1 MTPGIPGAVFDCV
14 VLLQA
19 AVSKKGPA
27 FACLRLAQAGQVR
40 IALSSDVLAEIT
52 DVLNRPE
59 LRRKFKSL
67 TSEVAEAFLR
77 DLTDDADFV
86 SEVPEIFPYPRDP
99 DDEPQI
105 NLAVASG
112 ARYLVTWDNDLLD
125 LMDETTAAGSDF
137 RQRFPHLRILNPVA
151 LLRQVSA
158 SEGSRGSTGNPG
170 GIL

>member
-1 MTPGIPGAVFDCV
+1 MTPVIPGAVFDCV

-27 FACLRLAQAGQVR
+27 FACLRLAQTGQVR
-40 IALSSDVLAEIT
+40 MVLSSDVLAEIT

-59 LRRKFKSL
+59 LQRKFKSL

-77 DLTDDADFV
+77 DLTDNADFV
-86 SEVPEIFPYPRDP
+86 SEVPEVFTYPRDP

-112 ARYLVTWDNDLLD
+112 QGGICVTWDNDLLD
-125 LMDETTAAGSDF
+125 LMDETTAVGSDF
-137 RQRFPHLRILNPVA
+137 RQRFPDLRILTPVA
-151 LLRQVSA
+151 LIREMTLPETR
-158 SEGSRGSTGNPG
+158 
-170 GIL
+170 

>member
-40 IALSSDVLAEIT
+40 IALSSDILAEIT

-67 TSEVAEAFLR
+67 TSDSLACSAGSFSREPVGAECDQELEVREQAFLIETSLDR
-77 DLTDDADFV
+77 TAG
-86 SEVPEIFPYPRDP
+86 
-99 DDEPQI
+99 Q
-105 NLAVASG
+105 
-112 ARYLVTWDNDLLD
+112 AR
-125 LMDETTAAGSDF
+125 
-137 RQRFPHLRILNPVA
+137 
-151 LLRQVSA
+151 
-158 SEGSRGSTGNPG
+158 
-170 GIL
+170 